1 MVEFGVDFEV
11 NRVWIFPSLRFLMR
25 PCAFFARMTFF
36 FTLRFWHCAGLL
48 HGVDI
53 PARSSAL
60 QRAQARSS
68 ALKRAPACS
77 SALQRT
83 PAHLLFAQS
92 PMPVRRAKPSA
103 RAFASGSAGALPSV
117 SAISSVQA
125 PCVDNRARRAISL
138 ADRGVAQRW
147 LLWGSCSQQW
157 IEAYTQMS
165 RAVAAVGS
173 AWFARWEGGR
183 GTRIPIVDGASRPRG
198 QQGARFLEIPIFLST
213 QTVSFWA
220 DLTSPVSWFSDCS
233 QLTFVRCSRH
243 FVSGKRRSSSA

>member
-1 MVEFGVDFEV
+1 MRGCSTE
-11 NRVWIFPSLRFLMR
+11 WIFQH
-25 PCAFFARMTFF
+25 AQ
-36 FTLRFWHCAGLL
+36 
-48 HGVDI
+48 
-53 PARSSAL
+53 ARSSAL
-60 QRAQARSS
+60 KRAPARSS

-103 RAFASGSAGALPSV
+103 RAFASGCAGALPSV
-117 SAISSVQA
+117 AAISSVQA

-138 ADRGVAQRW
+138 ANRGVVQRS
-147 LLWGSCSQQW
+147 LLRGSCSQQW
-157 IEAYTQMS
+157 VEAYTQMS

-173 AWFARWEGGR
+173 AWFRPVGGLPR
-183 GTRIPIVDGASRPRG
+183 HPHPNCRRCIPPRG

-220 DLTSPVSWFSDCS
+220 DL
-233 QLTFVRCSRH
+233 
-243 FVSGKRRSSSA
+243 K

>member
-1 MVEFGVDFEV
+1 MNFGVDFEV

-25 PCAFFARMTFF
+25 HCAFFACMTVFSPSVF
-36 FTLRFWHCAGLL
+36 GTVRGCSTEWIF
-48 HGVDI
+48 
-53 PARSSAL
+53 

-68 ALKRAPACS
+68 ALKRALACS

-138 ADRGVAQRW
+138 ANRGVVQRS
-147 LLWGSCSQQW
+147 LLRGSCSQQW
-157 IEAYTQMS
+157 VEAYTQMS

-173 AWFARWEGGR
+173 AWFAPWEGCR
-183 GTRIPIVDGASRPRG
+183 ATRIPIVDGASRRVVSRARDFLKSRFFYPRK
-198 QQGARFLEIPIFLST
+198 P
-213 QTVSFWA
+213 
-220 DLTSPVSWFSDCS
+220 SP
-233 QLTFVRCSRH
+233 
-243 FVSGKRRSSSA
+243 SGRT

>member
-1 MVEFGVDFEV
+1 MHDG
-11 NRVWIFPSLRFLMR
+11 
-25 PCAFFARMTFF
+25 F
-36 FTLRFWHCAGLL
+36 FTFRFWHCAGLL

-60 QRAQARSS
+60 QRAPARSS

-117 SAISSVQA
+117 AAISSVQA

-138 ADRGVAQRW
+138 ANRGVVQRS
-147 LLWGSCSQQW
+147 LLRGSCSQQW
-157 IEAYTQMS
+157 VEAYTQMS

-173 AWFARWEGGR
+173 AWFAPWEGCR
-183 GTRIPIVDGASRPRG
+183 ATRIPNVDGASRRAVSRARDFLKSRFFYPRK
-198 QQGARFLEIPIFLST
+198 P
-213 QTVSFWA
+213 
-220 DLTSPVSWFSDCS
+220 SP
-233 QLTFVRCSRH
+233 
-243 FVSGKRRSSSA
+243 SGRT